1 MSATA
6 VAEMQQEF
14 TVADLAPMLPDA
26 LRRMIEQPSQASRTA
41 LTAKTIDPWKLLDS
55 AVDYAAAA
63 EQIIAE
69 QSARIAELE
78 ALAQTDSLTGL
89 TNRRGFEQA
98 LDNALDMCR
107 RHDET
112 GVVVYLDLDGF
123 KLINDRLGHAAGDQ
137 VLRHVAEILRA
148 GVRVSDVVARL
159 GGDEFATLLHRAGS
173 KEGVERASIIQ
184 YELNASSCII
194 EGEGLTVRASLG
206 VDAFNGND
214 AVEQIMRRADL
225 SMYRDKRSRA
235 AARS

>member
-1 MSATA
+1 MEASRLRAGMIRPLLLVLVGLDVASSISRRAALLNGCGFCLSATA

-78 ALAQTDSLTGL
+78 ALAQTDSLTDL

-112 GVVVYLDLDGF
+112 GDGRAAPS
-123 KLINDRLGHAAGDQ
+123 LPVGRGAPDR
-137 VLRHVAEILRA
+137 
-148 GVRVSDVVARL
+148 RL
-159 GGDEFATLLHRAGS
+159 S
-173 KEGVERASIIQ
+173 P
-184 YELNASSCII
+184 
-194 EGEGLTVRASLG
+194 
-206 VDAFNGND
+206 
-214 AVEQIMRRADL
+214 RR
-225 SMYRDKRSRA
+225 RSRA
-235 AARS
+235 SGRPRRAARRTTGSGARSTGPRCAPRRGPGSRGGPGRSSAGR